1 MSAVRKEIANFWKQ
15 DQVRLN
21 AKTKAKILQKAAK
34 MSSAL
39 SKEAKTTGY
48 SIYTSQPVSRFANP
62 QNSKIPSS
70 ILGPLFKAK
79 QKDIVIAPSND
90 GYLVAQVKEIIAAET
105 NKTKAKTESLKTQ
118 LQNLVAADTVG
129 QYLSALRRPYPVTID
144 QKAVTQAIIGRQ

>member
-1 MSAVRKEIANFWKQ
+1 
-15 DQVRLN
+15 
-21 AKTKAKILQKAAK
+21 

-39 SKEAKTTGY
+39 TKEAKTIGY

-62 QNSKIPSS
+62 QNSKLPSS

-118 LQNLVAADTVG
+118 IQNLVAADTVG
-129 QYLSALRRPYPVTID
+129 QYLSALRKPYPVTID